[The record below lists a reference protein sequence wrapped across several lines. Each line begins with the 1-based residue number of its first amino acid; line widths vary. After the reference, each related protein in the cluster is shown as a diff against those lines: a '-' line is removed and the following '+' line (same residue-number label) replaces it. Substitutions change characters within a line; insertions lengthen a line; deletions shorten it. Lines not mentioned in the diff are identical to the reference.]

1 MLFGGETAQS
11 YYEEGLTAAMK
22 GDLPL
27 ALARFRRALELDVQ
41 LHNARYQIGKCLLR
55 MGQAG
60 EALEHLEK
68 AAKYLMMT
76 QPLVDA
82 GYALL
87 LLNRVE
93 EARGRF
99 SDALQ
104 LKPEEPRAVM
114 GLARCAAVKEQWETA
129 MNLSQHVLQSGYAHF
144 DSHFLLAR
152 SADNCKQPEI
162 AAANYEKALELM
174 ERTIEA
180 NPEQPSGY
188 FLRGKVYFFQ
198 GNNKAALENFDA
210 ALEKADANT
219 HYAAYHEHFTI
230 LDILC
235 MKGVCLERQGLFD
248 KAQEIG
254 KRILDLV
261 PDDEMGKRLA
271 ALNISGKVGKDNA

>member
-11 YYEEGLTAAMK
+11 YYEEGPTAAMK

-68 AAKYLMMT
+68 VSKHLMMT

-93 EARGRF
+93 EARQKF

-104 LKPEEPRAVM
+104 LKPEDARAIL
-114 GLARCAAVKEQWETA
+114 GLARCAVAKDQWETA
-129 MNLSQHVLQSGYAHF
+129 MNLAQHVLQSGYAHF
-144 DSHFLLAR
+144 DSHFLIAC
-152 SADNCKQPEI
+152 SADNCGLPET

-174 ERTIEA
+174 ERTIDA
-180 NPEQPSGY
+180 NPDQPAGY

-198 GNNKAALENFDA
+198 GNNKAALEDFEA
-210 ALEKADANT
+210 ALTKADANA
-219 HYAAYHEHFTI
+219 HYAAYHEHFTV
-230 LDILC
+230 LDMLC
-235 MKGVCLERQGLFD
+235 IKGLTLHKLGRREE
-248 KAQEIG
+248 AQAVG
-254 KRILDLV
+254 KRILELA
-261 PDDEMGKRLA
+261 PDNETGKDLA
-271 ALNISGKVGKDNA
+271 AGATGKGNP